1 MRPSTASQVI
11 DGHMPRRPRR
21 SGRALL
27 ALTSIAWVVGCAAVV
42 PTLRLNVANSS
53 TEEIEIGMRGEARTA
68 RLGPCERTS
77 LEFVAGDAWVLEVD
91 GQPVY
96 DAVHGGGQVTT
107 ILGLEVDSGGGV
119 DVLTESAAAN
129 PELAC

>member
-1 MRPSTASQVI
+1 
-11 DGHMPRRPRR
+11 MPRRPRR

-27 ALTSIAWVVGCAAVV
+27 ALTSIAWVAGCTAVV
-42 PTLRLNVANSS
+42 PTTLRLNVANSS
-53 TEEIEIGMRGEARTA
+53 NEEIEIGMRGEARTT
-68 RLGPCERTS
+68 RLGPCQSTS
-77 LEFVAGDAWVLEVD
+77 LEFVAGGAWVLEVD

-96 DAVHGGGQVTT
+96 DAVHGDGQVTT
-107 ILGLEVDSGGGV
+107 ILGLEVDPGGSV